1 MFLLAI
7 IAIVLFALC
16 TSTNIDAEANLI
28 NTINRFFRTM
38 KVTAFVLMGA
48 MAGLIMWVIWMVLW
62 IVQIPLAMIGVGAAI
77 GYAAT
82 RKTKK

>member
-1 MFLLAI
+1 
-7 IAIVLFALC
+7 
-16 TSTNIDAEANLI
+16 
-28 NTINRFFRTM
+28 M